1 MNVLLIRNAKEG
13 NDMIILVIMALIY
26 CCLPWYIEVVI
37 WLVNLYIP
45 DAFPIIDEV
54 LMFVP
59 MVSKIKKAIDL
70 YDFFE
75 EYGKIILAIL
85 VVVVAII
92 AAICIW

>member
-1 MNVLLIRNAKEG
+1 MVVL
-13 NDMIILVIMALIY
+13 IIGALFY
-26 CCLPWYIEVVI
+26 CFLPWYIEAVI
-37 WLVNLYIP
+37 WLVNLYLP

-59 MVSKIKKAIDL
+59 VVSKIKKAIDL

-85 VVVVAII
+85 AVVVAII
-92 AAICIW
+92 VAIHIW